1 MPLGCVISAF
11 AESGA
16 GNGQQNALISADAHR
31 IEDGKASMNI
41 CLSCLSHINPY
52 CQYETSNNQWTCS
65 VCGYEDN
72 IISDPA
78 IFADN
83 SANSPLISNVVEY
96 VQRAADAD
104 DGAGG
109 CAYVFVVD
117 GHIPSAE
124 VRSVLHT
131 IRSIFE
137 GEKSLIDSR
146 NGVIGLIIFGKTV
159 SIYQLGLRAGLASA
173 DVYPASSSLLDGS
186 DTSILEERAYLA
198 GVDSGLDALERCLD
212 AHFDLAS
219 DETVTGTAPSS
230 SSGGIGAPTSR
241 REMLRQRREER
252 LRREAR
258 SADVGGRGG
267 SSKATVETD
276 TGKRSRSSSARQMRR
291 KRRSERKKNRCT
303 GAAINMAIN
312 LISASSEEH
321 ELETGRILLFTN
333 GCCNHGPGSV
343 VAPIVASSTDE
354 NQHTANHSRAAA
366 LPASP
371 SRKGS
376 PRRQRRSAGDI
387 IDPVAMA
394 EASEFFQLLG
404 KDAFETDCIGIDCFV
419 GGSTNVGMP
428 AYLALSGPSDGY
440 CMTYET
446 FSGEEAAA
454 NLRHV
459 LERTHVSKAGSN
471 HQRASIPNTNGE
483 DGTRLHKL
491 TGCILDI
498 RCSPFIS
505 PHSVV
510 GPGSV
515 EYDDER
521 TVIANEQGSYAHGA
535 QRAAAI
541 GLPTS
546 GLPSKDMLSGTLTRL
561 RLGRFDGL
569 ATHTLVMQVNDDI
582 HPEDD
587 HAVFQFVAR
596 FATPDGNHIVTRVF
610 NHRLPVRDTHAF
622 VEGLQGNVVSLVL
635 GREAVYRATSGRGS
649 TGEEEVAVLDRDRD
663 DELANDAR
671 KDIDA
676 TIHLASAAYR
686 LLGSRAGNDSDR
698 SLSASSLDFAFPP
711 ELADGLRTLYS
722 LRRGPLLGTGPQQ
735 SPDDRC
741 VSRSL
746 FMRLPLSDCLPTMSP
761 TVWCCRANANK
772 TAQGFSLEPVPAVT
786 LALWHEVRCLYLL
799 CMYCFLHDLWKAH
812 VSPYS

>member
-1 MPLGCVISAF
+1 MPLGCVVSAF
-11 AESGA
+11 SKSGA
-16 GNGQQNALISADAHR
+16 GNGQKNALISADAHH
-31 IEDGKASMNI
+31 IEDDKVAMNI
-41 CLSCLSHINPY
+41 CLSCLAHINPY
-52 CQYETSNNQWTCS
+52 CQYETSNGQWTCS

-104 DGAGG
+104 GGAGG

-117 GHIPSAE
+117 GHLPSAE

-137 GEKSLIDSR
+137 GEKSLIGSR
-146 NGVIGLIIFGKTV
+146 NAAIGLIIFGKTV

-173 DVYPASSSLLDGS
+173 DVYPASSSLLDGTSS
-186 DTSILEERAYLA
+186 DASISEERAYLA

-219 DETVTGTAPSS
+219 DDTVTGTAPSG
-230 SSGGIGAPTSR
+230 SGGGMGATTSR

-252 LRREAR
+252 LRREVR
-258 SADVGGRGG
+258 SADIGGRGG
-267 SSKATVETD
+267 SSNATVETD
-276 TGKRSRSSSARQMRR
+276 TGKRSSSSSARQMRR
-291 KRRSERKKNRCT
+291 KRRTEREKRRCT

-321 ELETGRILLFTN
+321 ELETNRILLFTN

-354 NQHTANHSRAAA
+354 NQRTANQSRAAA

-404 KDAFETDCIGIDCFV
+404 KDAFETNVIGIDCFI
-419 GGSTNVGMP
+419 GGSTNIGMP
-428 AYLALSGPSDGY
+428 VYLALSGPSDGY

-446 FSGEEAAA
+446 FSSEEAAA
-454 NLRHV
+454 DLRHV
-459 LERTHVSKAGSN
+459 LERTHVSKAGSI
-471 HQRASIPNTNGE
+471 HRRDSIPYANGE
-483 DGTRLHKL
+483 DGARLNKL

-546 GLPSKDMLSGTLTRL
+546 GLPSKDMISGTLTRL
-561 RLGRFDGL
+561 RLGRFDAL
-569 ATHTLVMQVNDDI
+569 ATHTLVMQINDDI
-582 HPEDD
+582 QPEDE

-596 FATPDGNHIVTRVF
+596 FATPDGNHIVTRIF

-622 VEGLQGNVVSLVL
+622 VEGLQGVIVSIVL

-649 TGEEEVAVLDRDRD
+649 TGEEEVAVIDRDRD
-663 DELANDAR
+663 DELTNDAR

-676 TIHLASAAYR
+676 TIHLASATYR
-686 LLGSRAGNDSDR
+686 LLGSRAGKTSDR
-698 SLSASSLDFAFPP
+698 SSSASSLDFAFPP
-711 ELADGLRTLYS
+711 ELADGLRALYS

-741 VSRSL
+741 ISRSL
-746 FMRLPLSDCLPTMSP
+746 FMRLPLSDCLPIMSP
-761 TVWCCRANANK
+761 SVWCCGANTNS
-772 TAQGFSLEPVPAVT
+772 TARGFSLEPVPAVT
-786 LALWHEVRCLYLL
+786 LALWDEVRCLYLF
-799 CMYCFLHDLWKAH
+799 CMY
-812 VSPYS
+812 